1 MLDRPV
7 EAVCAGQSRASVL
20 CGEPGAGKT
29 ALLQHLTGRPA
40 ESRVVQTAG
49 VESEM
54 ELAFT
59 GLHQLCVPLL
69 PLGHYQGVTDQFQMC
84 KTRSGPA
91 RLLLP
96 QMEVTSW
103 LKPSFNMS

>member
-69 PLGHYQGVTDQFQMC
+69 PLGHYQGVTDQFQMW
-84 KTRSGPA
+84 KTPVPVPLGSCYP
-91 RLLLP
+91 
-96 QMEVTSW
+96 EW
-103 LKPSFNMS
+103 K